1 MYVEWLICGYLSNF
15 DFGSVYSHGT
25 TTAANSGGQLNENG
39 LRPCISLRSDVKVI
53 GGGNGSSEAK
63 AYELGI

>member
-1 MYVEWLICGYLSNF
+1 MCVVGTSGYWDDGLLC
-15 DFGSVYSHGT
+15 DVYSNGYT
-25 TTAANSGGQLNENG
+25 RGYSRENG

-53 GGGNGSSEAK
+53 GGGDGSEESQ